1 MIRDAIILAGGL
13 GTRMLPASLYSP
25 KEALPLIDTPILNHL
40 IWEVTKARISRIH
53 LVLSRDKYRFFEKFL
68 SETNNNLQVARA
80 DLPRE
85 ALSMGSDGVEII
97 PHIQEN
103 PGGVGDAISVALGSI
118 EGCFL
123 VVLGD
128 MVLIEKHHGPMQS
141 GPYFASSASERL
153 ISRFEESGRP
163 CVGVVPVD
171 LEEVKNYGVAEVA
184 NNLVMNIEEKPT
196 PAEAKSNLILC
207 GRYIFPKETRD
218 LLLKFPVSKHGEL
231 QSILILN
238 YLIKNGGLGAVNLEG
253 MEMYDSGDPM
263 SWLKSQIDH
272 GLRRDDTYS
281 ELSEWLTNRLSRI

>member
-40 IWEVTKARISRIH
+40 IWEVTRAGVSRIH
-53 LVLSRDKYRFFEKFL
+53 LVLSRNKYRFFNGFL
-68 SETNNNLQVARA
+68 SETNNNLEEARD

-85 ALSMGSDGVEII
+85 ALSLESDGVEII

-153 ISRFEESGRP
+153 ISKFEESGRP
-163 CVGVVPVD
+163 CV
-171 LEEVKNYGVAEVA
+171 E
-184 NNLVMNIEEKPT
+184 
-196 PAEAKSNLILC
+196 
-207 GRYIFPKETRD
+207 
-218 LLLKFPVSKHGEL
+218 
-231 QSILILN
+231 
-238 YLIKNGGLGAVNLEG
+238 
-253 MEMYDSGDPM
+253 
-263 SWLKSQIDH
+263 
-272 GLRRDDTYS
+272 
-281 ELSEWLTNRLSRI
+281 